1 MGQPCTGPPPRPAP
15 EGTVCKRR
23 AAAYRP
29 GRSRFWVKVKHSTT
43 GTFDVQGW
51 RPATASHPAELLLA
65 DGDDWVGTAILAIP
79 PAERAPFV
87 EFVQR
92 YGHPS
97 GPDLF
102 RLPHGCLSAAVRYT
116 SRTPTRRQLREA
128 VVTSIAPANGEPC
141 GVSWHGCLRPSR
153 LPAQADDT

>member
-1 MGQPCTGPPPRPAP
+1 MHRATAEAGARGH
-15 EGTVCKRR
+15 GSKRR
-23 AAAYRP
+23 AGAYRP

-128 VVTSIAPANGEPC
+128 VVTSIAPASGEPC
-141 GVSWHGCLRPSR
+141 GVSWHGSVRPSR